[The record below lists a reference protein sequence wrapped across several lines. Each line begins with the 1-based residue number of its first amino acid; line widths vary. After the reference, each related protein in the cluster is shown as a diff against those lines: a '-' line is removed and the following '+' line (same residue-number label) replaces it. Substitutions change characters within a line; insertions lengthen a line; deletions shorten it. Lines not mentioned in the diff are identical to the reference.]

1 MPPLQLALV
10 GGFLVVRY
18 LITPASKD
26 IYYLVSKRLQ
36 KPLWRAGPKLSLDT
50 VLADIAHANQLAK
63 KYPQRGCRLRFS
75 LTWRGYP
82 AAMLKVLRYSRRLA
96 SLLGSVFVDCELI
109 PVSGH
114 HAPLTYAPPSTPPL
128 SPATSPGEG
137 RPEEHKRISEH
148 PTCDR
153 DAPESGSKTHVDGDR
168 ASLLGPGKR
177 EVPGVAAAPD
187 VEPAAASAR
196 KGKRERRIKGK
207 RAGCCCCCAEAAATS
222 SCGDLVG
229 IGESRDACDS
239 HQGDGE
245 KVGCEDEGEQED
257 FGFVEMHACRVAT
270 LQQFYSLIKPSV
282 EQMAVDAVFKERAA
296 REAHP
301 YDNSY
306 DGSPSGDSFDIS
318 AAPLQPSSSGL
329 ASTEC
334 CICMDHNVQVVT
346 ECAHAFCEE
355 CHSRWCETSQVCP
368 LCRSEMP
375 KRSESGAL
383 DAYVLA
389 ECMLLENDEDD
400 MDLSLRDA
408 GERLMQFLTSL
419 PIAAR

>member
-1 MPPLQLALV
+1 MARISSSYAQSAAVQP
-10 GGFLVVRY
+10 
-18 LITPASKD
+18 
-26 IYYLVSKRLQ
+26 
-36 KPLWRAGPKLSLDT
+36 SLG
-50 VLADIAHANQLAK
+50 Q
-63 KYPQRGCRLRFS
+63 PSGLRFRGLRADPRVGSPRPPHLRPS
-75 LTWRGYP
+75 LHAAALAGNVTRRGP
-82 AAMLKVLRYSRRLA
+82 PRGAQADLRAPDVRQRRARVWLQDA
-96 SLLGSVFVDCELI
+96 RGRR
-109 PVSGH
+109 
-114 HAPLTYAPPSTPPL
+114 
-128 SPATSPGEG
+128 PG
-137 RPEEHKRISEH
+137 
-148 PTCDR
+148 T
-153 DAPESGSKTHVDGDR
+153 ESGSKTYVDGDR